1 VSLQLFALNDVE
13 WFARELSVLL
23 LCLLREL
30 SELHRQLVGVAPRWS
45 GTYTRWL
52 KSLCAPDD
60 YSTKTRKNIL
70 NSFSHHDNVVRIRDN
85 RWR

>member
-1 VSLQLFALNDVE
+1 MFMGVRVCVFESCFGHRCLS
-13 WFARELSVLL
+13 LSV
-23 LCLLREL
+23 CFVVPCKALRRAERL
-30 SELHRQLVGVAPRWS
+30 YRVI
-45 GTYTRWL
+45 

-60 YSTKTRKNIL
+60 YSAKTRKNIL